1 MMNPEQVRALAEIL
15 KENGLSV
22 LELSSGEERIRLER
36 QSAALQP
43 AAPAAQPITMQSV
56 PAQSER
62 QDEKQNCT
70 EIKSPMVGVFYAAPS
85 PDAEPFVKTG
95 NRVKKGDVLC
105 VIEAM
110 KLMNEV
116 GAEQDGTILEVCV
129 ENGDVVEYGQTLFKL
144 A

>member
-15 KENGLSV
+15 KENELSV
-22 LELSSGEERIRLER
+22 LELSSGGERIRLER
-36 QSAALQP
+36 SSSAAIP
-43 AAPAAQPITMQSV
+43 RSV
-56 PAQSER
+56 PKGTQAVSVQSEG
-62 QDEKQNCT
+62 QDEKQHCT

-95 NRVKKGDVLC
+95 SRVKKGDVLC

-116 GAEQDGTILEVCV
+116 GAEQDGTIIEVCV